1 MGTTDADWLATIA
14 AAARRIVELRK
25 SREPFEVVL
34 HRAERRLES
43 TGSAPPALGRL
54 RGALQRT
61 DRVNVIAECKRRS
74 PSRGV
79 LRTNYDP
86 AAQAASYERGGAAA
100 VSVVTEP
107 TFFDGSLEHLRAV
120 AERVSIPILRKDF
133 IVDEYQIAEA
143 RLAGADAVLL
153 VAAALTDERL
163 RSLSASARRL
173 GLDVVVEV
181 HDAIELDRVLAAD
194 ADIIGVNNRNLR
206 TLAVDTQVCAR
217 LIGKIP
223 KSVVAVA
230 ESGLTSAAELAA
242 LRRAGYRAFLVGE
255 RLMTS
260 ADPVAVLRELVAIT
274 GCKTSR
280 RVRL

>member
-1 MGTTDADWLATIA
+1 MVTTDADLLATIVA
-14 AAARRIVELRK
+14 ATRRIVELRK

-34 HRAERRLES
+34 HRAERRVES
-43 TGSAPPALGRL
+43 AGSAPRASGRF

-79 LRTNYDP
+79 LRADYDP
-86 AAQAASYERGGAAA
+86 VALAASYERGGAAA

-133 IVDEYQIAEA
+133 IIDEYQIAEA
-143 RLAGADAVLL
+143 RSAGADAVLL
-153 VAAALTDERL
+153 VVAALSDDQL
-163 RSLSASARRL
+163 RSLSVAARRL
-173 GLDVVVEV
+173 GLDVVIEV
-181 HDAIELDRVLAAD
+181 HDAIELDRALAVD

-206 TLAVDTQVCAR
+206 SLEVDTQVCAR
-217 LIGKIP
+217 VIGRVP
-223 KSVVAVA
+223 KDVVAVA
-230 ESGLTSAAELAA
+230 ESGFTSAAELAA
-242 LRRAGYRAFLVGE
+242 LRHEGYRAFLIGE

-260 ADPVAVLRELVAIT
+260 VDPAVVLRELVAA
-274 GCKTSR
+274 
-280 RVRL
+280 V